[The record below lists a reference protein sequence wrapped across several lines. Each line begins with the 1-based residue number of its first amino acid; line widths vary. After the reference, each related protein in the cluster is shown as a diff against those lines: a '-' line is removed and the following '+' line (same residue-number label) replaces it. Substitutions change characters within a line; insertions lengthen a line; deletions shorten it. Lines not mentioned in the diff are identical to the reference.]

1 LNAVQFIFF
10 TGPSIDLDSGAEPL
24 PRQADP
30 QLEQRILE
38 AASRLRAR
46 GGEKALTMRAVA
58 EAACTTTPTVYE
70 RYRDRDDI
78 LRALRLKTRT
88 ELFATLRHST
98 NLVEACQSYL
108 EFALQHRH
116 AYEVLYDKFAEPPSL
131 HEPWPSFNL
140 LRELL
145 TKRLGGTPR
154 QHTRLMLS
162 LWSLMHGT
170 AMLLIRGGAIGPLRT
185 QMVHAC
191 LDAVEVVVTETARS
205 KGKNCSGPRWPANL
219 ILGEAAESKVL
230 QDNAERKSLQ
240 RKRSAGSGNQGR
252 KGGVRTPALRRK

>member
-1 LNAVQFIFF
+1 M
-10 TGPSIDLDSGAEPL
+10 

-58 EAACTTTPTVYE
+58 KAAGTTTPTVYE

-78 LRALRLKTRT
+78 LRALRIQCRVQ
-88 ELFATLRHST
+88 LFARLRGSRT
-98 NLVEACQSYL
+98 WAEACHSYL
-108 EFALQHRH
+108 EFALENRH

-140 LRELL
+140 LRERL
-145 TKRLGGTPR
+145 TRRLGGTPR

-170 AMLLIRGGAIGPLRT
+170 AMLMIRGGAVGPLRT
-185 QMVHAC
+185 QMFHAC
-191 LDAVEVVVTETARS
+191 LDAVEVVVAETSRS
-205 KGKNCSGPRWPANL
+205 KGKARSGPKWPANL
-219 ILGEAAESKVL
+219 ILGEEAESKVSHSE
-230 QDNAERKSLQ
+230 D
-240 RKRSAGSGNQGR
+240 SGNAKSGGHFAR
-252 KGGVRTPALRRK
+252 KKQKTKRPRTAP

>member
-1 LNAVQFIFF
+1 M
-10 TGPSIDLDSGAEPL
+10 

-58 EAACTTTPTVYE
+58 KAAGTTTPTVYE

-78 LRALRLKTRT
+78 LRALRLQTRS
-88 ELFATLRHST
+88 ELFATLRDSST
-98 NLVEACQSYL
+98 LAQACQAYL

-140 LRELL
+140 LRERL
-145 TKRLGGTPR
+145 TQRLGGTPR

-170 AMLLIRGGAIGPLRT
+170 AMLLIRGGAVGPLRT
-185 QMVHAC
+185 QMFHAC
-191 LDAVEVVVTETARS
+191 LDAVEVVVAETARS
-205 KGKNCSGPRWPANL
+205 KGKTRSGPKWPANL
-219 ILGEAAESKVL
+219 ILGEEGESKVVHSE
-230 QDNAERKSLQ
+230 DDGST
-240 RKRSAGSGNQGR
+240 KRAAQAGQKKQKPMLAARARS
-252 KGGVRTPALRRK
+252 VRTPL

>member
-1 LNAVQFIFF
+1 
-10 TGPSIDLDSGAEPL
+10 L

-58 EAACTTTPTVYE
+58 KAAGTTTPTVYE

-78 LRALRLKTRT
+78 LRALRLQTRS
-88 ELFATLRHST
+88 ELFATLRDSRT
-98 NLVEACQSYL
+98 LAQACQAYL

-140 LRELL
+140 LRERL
-145 TKRLGGTPR
+145 TQRLGGTPR

-170 AMLLIRGGAIGPLRT
+170 AMLLIRGGAVGPLRT
-185 QMVHAC
+185 QMFHAC
-191 LDAVEVVVTETARS
+191 LDAVEAVVAETARS
-205 KGKNCSGPRWPANL
+205 KGKTRSGPKWPANL
-219 ILGEAAESKVL
+219 ILGEEGESKVVHSE
-230 QDNAERKSLQ
+230 DDGST
-240 RKRSAGSGNQGR
+240 KRAAQAGQKKQKPMLAARTRS
-252 KGGVRTPALRRK
+252 VRTPL

>member
-1 LNAVQFIFF
+1 M
-10 TGPSIDLDSGAEPL
+10 

-38 AASRLRAR
+38 AASRLRAK

-58 EAACTTTPTVYE
+58 KAAGTTTPTVYE

-78 LRALRLKTRT
+78 LRALRIQTRS
-88 ELFATLRHST
+88 ELFAALRQSRT
-98 NLVEACQSYL
+98 MPQACQAYL

-140 LRELL
+140 LRERL
-145 TKRLGGTPR
+145 TQRLGGTPR

-162 LWSLMHGT
+162 IWSLMHGT
-170 AMLLIRGGAIGPLRT
+170 AMLAIRGGAVGPLRT
-185 QMVHAC
+185 QMFHAC
-191 LDAVEVVVTETARS
+191 LDAVEAMVAESARS
-205 KGKNCSGPRWPANL
+205 KGRTGSGPKWPANL
-219 ILGEAAESKVL
+219 VLGEEGKSKVVPSEG
-230 QDNAERKSLQ
+230 D
-240 RKRSAGSGNQGR
+240 GR
-252 KGGVRTPALRRK
+252 TKAAQPGQKQAKPMRAVRTRRPRTSL

>member
-1 LNAVQFIFF
+1 M
-10 TGPSIDLDSGAEPL
+10 

-58 EAACTTTPTVYE
+58 NAAGTTTPTVYE

-78 LRALRLKTRT
+78 LRALRIQTRQ
-88 ELFATLRHST
+88 ELFATLRDARS
-98 NLVEACQSYL
+98 LAQACESYL

-140 LRELL
+140 LREHL
-145 TKRLGGTPR
+145 TQRLGGSPR

-170 AMLLIRGGAIGPLRT
+170 AMLLIRGGAVGPLRT
-185 QMVHAC
+185 QMFHAC
-191 LDAVEVVVTETARS
+191 LDAVEVVVAETARS
-205 KGKNCSGPRWPANL
+205 KGKACSGPKWPANL
-219 ILGEAAESKVL
+219 ILGEEA
-230 QDNAERKSLQ
+230 KSNVNRGGVEPRGQSLGSPR
-240 RKRSAGSGNQGR
+240 RKRS
-252 KGGVRTPALRRK
+252 K

>member
-1 LNAVQFIFF
+1 M
-10 TGPSIDLDSGAEPL
+10 

-38 AASRLRAR
+38 AASRLRAK

-58 EAACTTTPTVYE
+58 KASGTTTPTVYE

-78 LRALRLKTRT
+78 LRALRIQCRVQ
-88 ELFATLRHST
+88 LFARLRGSRT
-98 NLVEACQSYL
+98 WAEACHSYL
-108 EFALQHRH
+108 EFALENRH

-140 LRELL
+140 LRERL

-170 AMLLIRGGAIGPLRT
+170 AMLMIRGGAVGSLRT
-185 QMVHAC
+185 QMFHAC
-191 LDAVEVVVTETARS
+191 LDAVEVVVAETARS
-205 KGKNCSGPRWPANL
+205 KGKARSGPKWPANL
-219 ILGEAAESKVL
+219 VLGEEARSKVSPSE
-230 QDNAERKSLQ
+230 DKNGNAKSGGQ
-240 RKRSAGSGNQGR
+240 SVRKRQKPKR
-252 KGGVRTPALRRK
+252 PRTAP